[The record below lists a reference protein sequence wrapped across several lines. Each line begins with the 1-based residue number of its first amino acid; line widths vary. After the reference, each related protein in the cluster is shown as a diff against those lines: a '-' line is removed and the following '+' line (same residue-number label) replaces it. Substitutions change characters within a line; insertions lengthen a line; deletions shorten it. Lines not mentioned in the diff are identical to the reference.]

1 MRKRRPPHL
10 SLRALRPLTLLSRPS
25 HLFPPIKPHTRL
37 PSTNHSAARRSV
49 GPMGSRSA
57 SPRMR
62 TDRGASPRAA
72 ATAAALMSWLFGLN
86 RGAAPGGGGDA
97 APPGTGS
104 GLSLPPGP
112 AAGGG
117 GGGGAG
123 DRQTPK
129 DKWSN
134 FDPTGLER
142 AAKAA
147 RELDASRA

>member
-1 MRKRRPPHL
+1 
-10 SLRALRPLTLLSRPS
+10 
-25 HLFPPIKPHTRL
+25 
-37 PSTNHSAARRSV
+37 
-49 GPMGSRSA
+49 
-57 SPRMR
+57 
-62 TDRGASPRAA
+62 
-72 ATAAALMSWLFGLN
+72 MSWLFGLN

-97 APPGTGS
+97 AAPGTGTGAGGGA
-104 GLSLPPGP
+104 GLSLPPTPGS
-112 AAGGG
+112 GGS
-117 GGGGAG
+117 G

>member
-1 MRKRRPPHL
+1 
-10 SLRALRPLTLLSRPS
+10 
-25 HLFPPIKPHTRL
+25 
-37 PSTNHSAARRSV
+37 
-49 GPMGSRSA
+49 
-57 SPRMR
+57 
-62 TDRGASPRAA
+62 
-72 ATAAALMSWLFGLN
+72 MSWLFGLN

-97 APPGTGS
+97 AAGAA
-104 GLSLPPGP
+104 GLSLPPAPGGG
-112 AAGGG
+112 AAG

-123 DRQTPK
+123 DRQPPK